1 MTSTKRNVTQ
11 VSHPILR
18 LEVVHPNGVRSS
30 EHRVFC
36 RYQQRSVAV
45 GTCCAC
51 AHCDSIVAEPAPAV
65 NCTIAMPE
73 TSLTPDRLGV
83 RTAVGEILAQGAVAL
98 DPDATIRDA
107 LALLRLE
114 NRRSVA
120 IVDATHV
127 VIGVIHEAVFAT
139 NPSVGLPAPRSD
151 QGVAQLMSGT
161 LAIHEAV
168 PVRRALELLA
178 AAHLREATVVDDKGV
193 PLGVFRDVDGL
204 RWIVA
209 ARDAGLD
216 AAS

>member
-1 MTSTKRNVTQ
+1 MTESKRNSTR

-51 AHCDSIVAEPAPAV
+51 AHCDSIVATPAPAV
-65 NCTIAMPE
+65 NCTISVPE
-73 TSLTPDRLGV
+73 TSLLPDPLGV
-83 RTAVGEILAQGAVAL
+83 RTAVGEILDHGAVAL

-107 LALLRLE
+107 LRLLRSE
-114 NRRSVA
+114 DRRSLA

-127 VIGVIHEAVFAT
+127 VIGVIHEAAFAT
-139 NPSVGLPAPRSD
+139 SASSGLPPRSD
-151 QGVAQLMSGT
+151 QGVALLMSGT
-161 LAIHEAV
+161 LAIHESV

-204 RWIVA
+204 RWIVE
-209 ARDAGLD
+209 ARGS
-216 AAS
+216 AS

>member
-1 MTSTKRNVTQ
+1 MTASKRNVTR

-51 AHCDSIVAEPAPAV
+51 AHCDSIVGAPMRAV
-65 NCTIAMPE
+65 NCSIAMPE
-73 TSLTPDRLGV
+73 TSQEPDPLGV
-83 RTAVGEILAQGAVAL
+83 RTAVGEILARGAVAL

-107 LALLRLE
+107 LELLRSE
-114 NRRSVA
+114 DRRSLA
-120 IVDATHV
+120 IVDASHI
-127 VIGVIHEAVFAT
+127 VIGVIHEAAFVAT
-139 NPSVGLPAPRSD
+139 ARAGLPPRSN
-151 QGVAQLMSGT
+151 QEVAHLMSGT
-161 LAIHEAV
+161 LAIHESV

-178 AAHLREATVVDDKGV
+178 AAHLREATVVDDEGV

-204 RWIVA
+204 RWIVEARSA
-209 ARDAGLD
+209 AG
-216 AAS
+216 